1 MFAVIKTGGKQYIV
15 KEGDTLDIEK
25 IEGEDGS
32 KLTLDSVL
40 LVSDGEDVKI
50 GTPIVDGARIEAE
63 IVKQFKD
70 KKVVIQKFKRKTGF
84 RRRTGHR
91 QMKTKVKIIK
101 ITSTK

>member
-15 KEGDTLDIEK
+15 KEGDILDVEK

-32 KLTLDSVL
+32 KLNLDNVL
-40 LVSDGEDVKI
+40 LISDGKDIKI
-50 GTPIVDGARIEAE
+50 GTPTVEGAKIEAE

-70 KKVVIQKFKRKTGF
+70 KKVVIQKFKRKTGY

-91 QMKTKVKIIK
+91 QMKTKVKIVSIK
-101 ITSTK
+101 S

>member
-15 KEGDTLDIEK
+15 KEGDILDIEK

-32 KLTLDSVL
+32 KLSLDNVL
-40 LVSDGEDVKI
+40 LISDGTDVKI
-50 GTPIVDGARIEAE
+50 GTPIVEGAKIEAE

-70 KKVVIQKFKRKTGF
+70 KKVVIQKFKRKTGY

-91 QMKTKVKIIK
+91 QMKTKVKITK
-101 ITSTK
+101 ITG